1 MPRLGTPLAAA
12 AVACLAL
19 ASCGGTTSAGRP
31 DPTVSASPTTI
42 PPVVRSGGPAQVLAL
57 VPESATALTITDFDA
72 VRARLGV
79 PDLTSDDLMTD
90 RTAFWERA
98 GQESVLLTDG
108 LLREDNSAFMLD
120 HGFTQDDVDWEAR
133 WTGSDGPGY
142 ALAFRPDLDL
152 SSVQEAIKAGT
163 GPLDKNA
170 RVLTEDHLLV
180 SGTAADGDRVWAM
193 DPAITDL
200 VVAGEEAAYLRRG
213 CLPVQEAL
221 GVDATY
227 EDQEAVLAEH
237 DVTELEPLDAVA
249 LTFKDEIVTARLGP
263 DRTDLRERADLG
275 PDWPVTGSI
284 GFNDG
289 FTGLPVIDPKTGRIG
304 YRLANPVA
312 AANLTLTHLLPFAVC
327 NEVEPFEE
335 PTGL

>member
-1 MPRLGTPLAAA
+1 MPRLGTPLAAL
-12 AVACLAL
+12 ACLVL
-19 ASCGGTTSAGRP
+19 TSCGGTTNAERP
-31 DPTVSASPTTI
+31 AQPTEAAPTAI

-57 VPESATALTITDFDA
+57 VPESATTLTITDLDA

-79 PDLTSDDLMTD
+79 PNLTSADLMAD

-98 GQESVLLTDG
+98 GKESVLLTDG

-133 WTGSDGPGY
+133 WTGPDGPGY

-152 SSVQEAIKAGT
+152 GGVRAAVKAGA
-163 GPLDKNA
+163 GPLDKRS
-170 RVLTEDHLLV
+170 RVLAEDHLLV
-180 SGTAADGDRVWAM
+180 SGAAAAGDRVWAM

-213 CLPVQEAL
+213 CIPVQEAL

-237 DVTELEPLDAVA
+237 DVTELEPLEAVA
-249 LTFKDEIVTARLGP
+249 LTFKDEVVTARLGR

-289 FTGLPVIDPKTGRIG
+289 FTGMPVIDPRTGRIG

-312 AANLTLTHLLPFAVC
+312 AANLTLTDLLPFAVC
-327 NEVEPFEE
+327 NEVVPFEE

>member
-1 MPRLGTPLAAA
+1 MRRRLGTLL
-12 AVACLAL
+12 AVASVVLTA
-19 ASCGGTTSAGRP
+19 CGGTTSAERAA
-31 DPTVSASPTTI
+31 DPTESASPTTI
-42 PPVVRSGGPAQVLAL
+42 PSVVRSGGPAQVLAL
-57 VPESATALTITDFDA
+57 VPGSATTLTITDFDA
-72 VRARLGV
+72 IRARLGV
-79 PDLTSDDLMTD
+79 PDLTSADLVID

-98 GQESVLLTDG
+98 AKESVLLTDG

-133 WTGSDGPGY
+133 WAGPDGPGY

-152 SSVQEAIKAGT
+152 DLVKAAVKAGT
-163 GPLDKNA
+163 GPLDKSA
-170 RVLTEDHLLV
+170 EVLTDDHLLV
-180 SGTAADGDRVWAM
+180 SGAAAAGDRVWAM
-193 DPAITDL
+193 DSAITDL
-200 VVAGEEAAYLRRG
+200 VVAGEESAYLRRG

-237 DVTELEPLDAVA
+237 DVTELEPLEAVA
-249 LTFKDEIVTARLGP
+249 LSFKDQVVTARLGP

-275 PDWPVTGSI
+275 PDWPVTGPI

-289 FTGLPVIDPKTGRIG
+289 FTGMSVIDPKTGRIG
-304 YRLANPVA
+304 YRVANPA
-312 AANLTLTHLLPFAVC
+312 TAANLTLTHLLPFAVC

>member
-1 MPRLGTPLAAA
+1 MPMRRLGTLLAAA
-12 AVACLAL
+12 SVVLTA
-19 ASCGGTTSAGRP
+19 CGGTTSAERA
-31 DPTVSASPTTI
+31 DPTESVAPTTI
-42 PPVVRSGGPAQVLAL
+42 PSVVRSGGPAQVLAL
-57 VPESATALTITDFDA
+57 VPESATTLTITDFDA
-72 VRARLGV
+72 IRARLGV
-79 PDLTSDDLMTD
+79 PDLTSADLVTD

-98 GQESVLLTDG
+98 AKESVLLADG

-133 WTGSDGPGY
+133 WTGPDGPGY

-152 SSVQEAIKAGT
+152 GPVKAAVKAGT
-163 GPLDKNA
+163 GPLDKIA
-170 RVLTEDHLLV
+170 RVLADDHLLV
-180 SGTAADGDRVWAM
+180 SGAAAAGDRVWAM

-200 VVAGEEAAYLRRG
+200 VVAGEESAYLRRG

-237 DVTELEPLDAVA
+237 DVTELEPLEAVA
-249 LTFKDEIVTARLGP
+249 LTFKDQVVTARLGL

-289 FTGLPVIDPKTGRIG
+289 FTGMPVIDPRTGRIG
-304 YRLANPVA
+304 YRVANPVA